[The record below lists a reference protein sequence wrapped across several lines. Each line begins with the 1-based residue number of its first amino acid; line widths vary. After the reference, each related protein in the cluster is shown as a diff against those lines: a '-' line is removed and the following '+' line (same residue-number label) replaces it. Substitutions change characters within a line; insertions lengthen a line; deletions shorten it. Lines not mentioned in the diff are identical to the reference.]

1 MADSKV
7 SALTA
12 ATALA
17 AADQLY
23 LVQSSTSKSITAANL
38 FAAVAT
44 PVAFND
50 KVSIGDHDTITSVGA
65 ISLDTNV
72 TFINNVDA
80 AGNLTLAT
88 GVDGQIKIIIM
99 SSNTGGHT
107 VTLNAANI
115 GSDIS
120 WDAAGE
126 SATLLYDTG
135 TSLSLIHI

>member
-12 ATALA
+12 ATSLA

-38 FAAVAT
+38 FAAVA
-44 PVAFND
+44 PPPSFND
-50 KVSIGDHDTITSVGA
+50 KVSIGDHDTITSIGA
-65 ISLDTNV
+65 I
-72 TFINNVDA
+72 INNVDG
-80 AGNLTLAT
+80 AGNLTLAA

-99 SSNTGGHT
+99 SSNSGGHT

-135 TSLSLIHI
+135 TSKWYFIGGNATTA